1 MRLRKEDIELADRI
15 IADLLNAGMLDQS
28 KMQSFR
34 YRRIIAT
41 LQERAYIKDE
51 QTHILPGSRAELYFE
66 DGGARAIYEEQQF
79 EEDRL
84 KYQKRELRWAN
95 LRSWAAIIISLIT
108 LIWQIVA
115 TFIAS

>member
-28 KMQSFR
+28 SMQLFR
-34 YRRIIAT
+34 HKRIITA

-51 QTHILPGSRAELYFE
+51 HTHILPGCRAELYFE

-84 KYQKRELRWAN
+84 KYEKRELRWAN